1 MDEFMYRPFGKD
13 FENIG
18 EVLALGGLLISN
30 FTVVLNSQKQNL
42 ETIFDQKK
50 TGIHKDFEL

>member
-1 MDEFMYRPFGKD
+1 MDGFKYRPFGKD

-30 FTVVLNSQKQNL
+30 FTVVFDSQKQNL
-42 ETIFDQKK
+42 ETIQNEKK
-50 TGIHKDFEL
+50 NGIH